1 MQGWSRAGML
11 GRFQIVSQPSSWLEN
26 DLESGYGLDHL
37 PLGVAESGVVVR
49 VGDFVLP
56 LEPLA
61 SRSLVRPVPSEVL
74 ARQSLGRSCHR
85 GARCLSDCVRS
96 SESPSRSRPLDPV
109 AATSKE
115 VVP

>member
-1 MQGWSRAGML
+1 MQYWSRAGML
-11 GRFQIVSQPSSWLEN
+11 GRFEILSQPSSWLEN

-61 SRSLVRPVPSEVL
+61 SRSLAPRAE
-74 ARQSLGRSCHR
+74 R
-85 GARCLSDCVRS
+85 GARPAKPGPLLSQGSTVLERLREELVEPLTQS
-96 SESPSRSRPLDPV
+96 SP
-109 AATSKE
+109 
-115 VVP
+115 